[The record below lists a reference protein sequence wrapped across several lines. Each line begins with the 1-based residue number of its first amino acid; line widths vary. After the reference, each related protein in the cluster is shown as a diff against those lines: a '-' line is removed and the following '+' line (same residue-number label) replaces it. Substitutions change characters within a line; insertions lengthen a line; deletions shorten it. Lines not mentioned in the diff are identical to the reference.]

1 MKRNL
6 NLITLTALLLA
17 ASSLNAETSTAPTA
31 AQDQRSTTSVATQ
44 KNIGAQVG
52 RDASG
57 RPVLTLDGVP
67 SNFMGGRPRSAS
79 LEDDA
84 RPSPYHKAG
93 LEFLKLRINAGVYSA
108 KTLNSRDLQNM
119 SPFWNGKRKYDPK
132 ALERFL
138 SNETKAN
145 PNARLILY
153 LLIRNYP
160 EFGFANPEQ
169 DLSLSDKGALQV
181 RPGARPADDVIRNE
195 KGESM
200 IIAGSHFER
209 FDTAAPQPEPGAPNE
224 YAISFFSQRYRAE
237 VTAMLAELVRT
248 VEASP
253 YADRVAGYM
262 LGGGLDNQQY
272 AWSVP
277 DNYLRNDPHLWGDYS
292 PVAKKAFIGWMR
304 KKYGENLATVNQAW
318 RTKFASFDQITPPPS
333 ANLAGGAPFHD
344 PVKERWAYDFK
355 RFLAEGRADFIE
367 TLAAAIKNA
376 ATRKV
381 LVGCSAADGAARRD
395 NTTTSRL
402 IRSPHIDYS
411 FHQVTYS
418 VRIPPSAGGF
428 NALLD
433 TYPVNGKLFVADMD
447 HRLWTGPI
455 QGTTKVGSIVSY
467 TDESVGRAADMPMQR
482 AMWRRELARL
492 WISGNNGTL
501 FTDNDFDFSHW
512 DNAEIRGELA
522 LLNQF
527 TRDLVRKRTTAASV
541 PKAPP
546 AADVAFIFD
555 EEAVDFARSAL
566 SEFHSAGLTAQWRES
581 HASGVPIRYYYA
593 QDLREALIPPA
604 KLYVLQNLINIDESM
619 AAQIKKLR
627 EAGATIVVLQGTGMA
642 QLRAGTADFL
652 DEVLGI
658 KLRPLDTIAKAAGP
672 PAPAQIA
679 SSHPLLVGE
688 RWNPAAP
695 SFNADRLKEVEGI
708 ALTVAD
714 SRASILGY
722 YPQSG
727 MPASAVVEGSN
738 GGKVVF
744 VGAYNLSR
752 DAISRLAAYAGAWRV
767 APPGNVIAAGGELLM
782 IHPLKDGNV
791 EVVPQTAAA
800 LRQVPPGDV
809 ASPKAAKHTLQLKA
823 GTTYLFEVTH

>member
-1 MKRNL
+1 MNTRTFL
-6 NLITLTALLLA
+6 AALLLA
-17 ASSLNAETSTAPTA
+17 SLAACVSRHDKPSAAPANAQHS
-31 AQDQRSTTSVATQ
+31 RVAEPQ
-44 KNIGAQVG
+44 KNSGAQVG
-52 RDASG
+52 RNASG
-57 RPVLTLDGVP
+57 RPVLILDGVP
-67 SNFMGGRPRSAS
+67 SNFMGGRPRRAS
-79 LEDDA
+79 LDDDA
-84 RPSPYHKAG
+84 RPYPYHKAG
-93 LEFLKLRINAGVYSA
+93 LGFLKLRINAGVYSA
-108 KTLNSRDLQNM
+108 KKLNSRDLQYM
-119 SPFWNGKRKYDPK
+119 PPFWTGKGQYDPK
-132 ALERFL
+132 ALERVL
-138 SNETKAN
+138 SIEAKAN
-145 PNARLILY
+145 PNARFILY

-160 EFGFANPEQ
+160 EFGFAHPEQ

-181 RPGARPADDVIRNE
+181 RPRARPADDVIRNE

-200 IIAGSHFER
+200 IIVGSHFER
-209 FDTAAPQPEPGAPNE
+209 FDTAAPQPEPGQPVE
-224 YAISFFSQRYRAE
+224 YAISFFSERYRTE

-248 VEASP
+248 VEAGP

-277 DNYLRNDPHLWGDYS
+277 DSHLRNDPRLWGDYS
-292 PVAKKAFIGWMR
+292 SVAKKAFIGWAR
-304 KKYGENLATVNQAW
+304 KKYGENLAALNRAW
-318 RTKFASFDQITPPPS
+318 CTKFASFDQVTPPPS
-333 ANLAGGAPFHD
+333 ADLAGGAPFHD

-381 LVGCSAADGAARRD
+381 LVGCSAADGASRRD

-402 IRSPHIDYS
+402 VRSPHIDYS
-411 FHQVTYS
+411 FHQVTYG

-433 TYPVNGKLFVADMD
+433 TYAVNGKLFVADMD

-455 QGTTKVGSIVSY
+455 RGTTKMGSIVSY

-501 FTDNDFDFSHW
+501 FTDNDLDFAHW
-512 DNAEIRGELA
+512 DNPEIRGELA

-527 TRDLVRKRTTAASV
+527 TRDLVRKRTAPSSL
-541 PKAPP
+541 PKSPP

-593 QDLREALIPPA
+593 QDLRDGLIPPA
-604 KLYVLQNLINIDESM
+604 KLYVLQNLLDIDESM
-619 AAQIKKLR
+619 GAQIKKLR
-627 EAGATIVVLQGTGMA
+627 KAGATIVVLQGTGMA
-642 QLRAGTADFL
+642 QLRAGRADFL
-652 DEVLGI
+652 DGVLGI
-658 KLRPLDTIAKAAGP
+658 KLRLLDTVARTPGA
-672 PAPAQIA
+672 AQIA
-679 SSHPLLVGE
+679 SSHPLLVAD
-688 RWNPAAP
+688 RWNPAAS

-714 SRASILGY
+714 PRASVLGQ
-722 YPQSG
+722 YPKSG
-727 MPASAVVEGSN
+727 MPASGVVEGSN

-752 DAISRLAAYAGAWRV
+752 DAISRLAAHAGAWRV

-782 IHPLKDGNV
+782 IHPLKDGSV

-800 LRQVPPGDV
+800 LRQIPPGDI
-809 ASPKAAKHTLQLKA
+809 ASRKSTKHTLNLKA
-823 GTTYLFEVTH
+823 GTTYLFEVTQ